1 MMANRS
7 SGLPVSWR
15 YTLRQAVWAAAD
27 IVFPPRCAGCGRAGA
42 RFCKAC
48 QVSLAALAPPVCDFC
63 GYPLAEENT
72 RPCLACRQA
81 APGARAAPNA
91 LAGIRSAAFFE
102 GPLRQ
107 ALHSLKYKRDI
118 ILADTLAQ
126 VLVEA
131 WRAYG
136 LPGDLVLPVPL
147 SRERLRERGYNQAAL
162 LARGFADLA
171 GLAYTPTGAARVRP
185 TASQVGL
192 SASRR
197 WENLAGAFK
206 GESRAVAGR
215 TVMLIDDVCTTGST
229 LRACAEALKAAG
241 AAGVWGLTVAR
252 ARRAVGIS

>member
-1 MMANRS
+1 MVANRS

-15 YTLRQAVWAAAD
+15 YTLRQALWAAAD
-27 IVFPPRCAGCGRAGA
+27 IVFPPRCAGCGQAGA
-42 RFCKAC
+42 RFCAAC
-48 QVSLAALAPPVCDFC
+48 QLSLAALPPPVCNLC
-63 GYPLAEENT
+63 GYPLAEGDA

-81 APGARAAPNA
+81 ASDP

-126 VLVEA
+126 VLAEA
-131 WRAYG
+131 WRAYA
-136 LPGDLVLPVPL
+136 LPGDLVMPVPL

-162 LARGFADLA
+162 LAQGFADLA
-171 GLAYTPTGAARVRP
+171 GLAYTPRGVARVRQ

-197 WENLAGAFK
+197 RENLAGAFK

-241 AAGVWGLTVAR
+241 AAEVWGLTVAR